1 MLLDVMRDIGVPCQ
15 VGSSARPQGLPSRPY
30 LWHNWQVDLDGN
42 QILLSLLV
50 SGIGL
55 VLFMYGKRQSRIPQL
70 VTGLVLCIFPY
81 FVSNLW
87 LMGGIT
93 VVILAVCWLL
103 VNMGF

>member
-1 MLLDVMRDIGVPCQ
+1 VP
-15 VGSSARPQGLPSRPY
+15 ARAARRLY
-30 LWHNWQVDLDGN
+30 LWHNCQVDLDGN

-70 VTGLVLCIFPY
+70 VTGVVLCIFPY

-93 VVILAVCWLL
+93 LAILFVCWALIKS
-103 VNMGF
+103 GF